1 MTTSRHA
8 GLYVRISSD
17 PTGARLG
24 VKRQAADCT
33 AKAAA
38 LGWQITEL
46 YEDNDKSASTGK
58 SRPAYQRMLA
68 DVEAGRINAVIVWDL
83 DRLTRRPIEVEQFI
97 DIADRHHVA
106 LASVGGDV
114 DLATDNGRMF
124 ARIKGAV
131 ARAEVERKSTR
142 QCRANLQRAEAG
154 RPGGG
159 RRPFGYSR
167 DRMATLE
174 VEAAEVRKA
183 AEALLAGSSVRGIV
197 AGLNA
202 RSVTTTS
209 GGPWRPTELRRMLA
223 NPRYAGLV
231 VHRGE
236 VIGKGKW
243 PPILDEDTFHSVR
256 AVLSDPTR
264 HKAGPPR
271 RYLLSGLAHCN
282 VCGGRLF
289 GVTEKGKGAL
299 YRCESRR
306 HVNTKADPVDDMI
319 LQLVA
324 ARLAQPDAVDLLAP
338 PERADEARALR
349 DEDADVRARLDGLAE
364 AYAANEIDRRQLRA
378 GSERLHRRLDKITGD
393 LARVAQTSV
402 LTSIVTADDVSF
414 QVKAMYLDDLDRLRS
429 IVSFLV
435 EITLTPPGRGART
448 FDPRTVGLTWRS

>member
-1 MTTSRHA
+1 MSRNA

-24 VKRQAADCT
+24 VKRQAEDCE

-38 LGWQITEL
+38 LGWRVANV

-58 SRPAYQRMLA
+58 RRPAYEQMLA
-68 DVEAGRINAVIVWDL
+68 DLEAGRIDAVVVWDL

-97 DIADRHHVA
+97 DLADRHHVA

-167 DRMATLE
+167 DRMTVVE
-174 VEAAEVRKA
+174 HEAAEIRKA
-183 AEALLAGSSVRGIV
+183 AAALLAGSSVRGIV
-197 AGLNA
+197 ADLAA
-202 RSVTTTS
+202 RGVTTTS
-209 GGPWRPTELRRMLA
+209 GGPWRPTELRRMLV
-223 NPRYAGLV
+223 NPRYAGLA

-236 VIGKGKW
+236 ILGRGKW
-243 PPILDEDTFHSVR
+243 PTILDEDTFYGAR
-256 AVLSDPTR
+256 AVLSDPAR

-271 RYLLSGLAHCN
+271 RYLLSGIAHCS

-289 GVTEKGKGAL
+289 GVTEQGKGPL

-306 HVNTKADPVDDMI
+306 HVNMKAGPVDDLI
-319 LQLVA
+319 LRLVA
-324 ARLAQPDAVDLLAP
+324 ARLSQPDAVDLLTP
-338 PERADEARALR
+338 PGRADEARALR
-349 DEDADVRARLDGLAE
+349 GEDTDLRNRLDGLAE
-364 AYAANEIDRRQLRA
+364 AFAAGEIDRRQLRA
-378 GSERLHRRLDKITGD
+378 GTERLRRRIEEIADE
-393 LARVAQTSV
+393 LARIVRSPV
-402 LTSIVTADDVSF
+402 LTDVVSAADVGGVVESL
-414 QVKAMYLDDLDRLRS
+414 YRDDLDRLRA
-429 IVSFLV
+429 LV
-435 EITLTPPGRGART
+435 ALLINITVTPPGRGART
-448 FDPRTVGLTWRS
+448 FDPVSVVIQWRTS